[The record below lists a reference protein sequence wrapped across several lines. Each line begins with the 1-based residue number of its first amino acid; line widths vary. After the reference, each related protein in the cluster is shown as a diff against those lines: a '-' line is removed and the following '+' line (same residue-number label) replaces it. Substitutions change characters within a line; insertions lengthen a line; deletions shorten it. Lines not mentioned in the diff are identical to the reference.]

1 MIESIED
8 VREKDWATRDSHVV
22 ETASS
27 RLFTA
32 PVTGGYRGCRRCVGM
47 VADGSDTELY
57 TYG

>member
-32 PVTGGYRGCRRCVGM
+32 PPVSVNYCTTVHTRCQRVP
-47 VADGSDTELY
+47 ADVIK
-57 TYG
+57 